1 MAKYWENRRR
11 CNISKIRQLTIN
23 KKKIYFFF
31 SFLILSFFIALNLTS
46 IAGKSLKPIIIKY
59 ATSETERIANVI
71 LNDVID
77 IDDDYFNEDLFEIS
91 RDKDGNIELIN
102 FNTKMTNNL
111 LKDINDKAM
120 KRLNAIEK
128 GDTTDIELSD
138 SLKGTRLTFLDNGVV
153 CDIPIGSLFSNG
165 LIVNLTTSI
174 PIRFSFIGTVSSN
187 IVTEVK
193 EYGFNNALIEV
204 GVEVTIKEKVTMPHS
219 TESIPITTM
228 INLTTQIIQGGV
240 PNYYNDTFTTFSEVF
255 ETKIK

>member
-1 MAKYWENRRR
+1 M
-11 CNISKIRQLTIN
+11 N
-23 KKKIYFFF
+23 KKKIYIFI
-31 SFLILSFFIALNLTS
+31 SLLILSFFTALYFTS
-46 IAGKSLKPIIIKY
+46 LAGKGLEQVIIKY

-71 LNDVID
+71 LNDVVN

-91 RDKDGNIELIN
+91 RDNDGNIELIN
-102 FNTKMTNNL
+102 FDTKLTNRL

-120 KRLNAIEK
+120 KRLSAIEK

-138 SLKGTRLTFLDNGVV
+138 SLKGTRLTFLDDGVV
-153 CDIPIGSLFSNG
+153 CDIPIGSLFHNG

-187 IVTEVK
+187 IVTNVK

-204 GVEVTIKEKVTMPHS
+204 GIEVTIKEKITMPHS
-219 TESIPITTM
+219 TESIPITTKV
-228 INLTTQIIQGGV
+228 NLTTQIIQGDI
-240 PNYYNDTFTTFSEVF
+240 PNYYNGSFATSSQVF

>member
-1 MAKYWENRRR
+1 
-11 CNISKIRQLTIN
+11 
-23 KKKIYFFF
+23 
-31 SFLILSFFIALNLTS
+31 
-46 IAGKSLKPIIIKY
+46 
-59 ATSETERIANVI
+59 
-71 LNDVID
+71 
-77 IDDDYFNEDLFEIS
+77 
-91 RDKDGNIELIN
+91 
-102 FNTKMTNNL
+102 MTNNL

-219 TESIPITTM
+219 TESIPITTK

-240 PNYYNDTFTTFSEVF
+240 PNYYNDTFTTSSEVF

>member
-1 MAKYWENRRR
+1 
-11 CNISKIRQLTIN
+11 
-23 KKKIYFFF
+23 
-31 SFLILSFFIALNLTS
+31 
-46 IAGKSLKPIIIKY
+46 
-59 ATSETERIANVI
+59 
-71 LNDVID
+71 
-77 IDDDYFNEDLFEIS
+77 
-91 RDKDGNIELIN
+91 
-102 FNTKMTNNL
+102 MTNNL

-204 GVEVTIKEKVTMPHS
+204 GVEVDDGRLLVPAHTRHAQHTGIRGRMEEPHHLRRS
-219 TESIPITTM
+219 TLPAYVQFVIPDRDAQR
-228 INLTTQIIQGGV
+228 LHLLR
-240 PNYYNDTFTTFSEVF
+240 
-255 ETKIK
+255 ETHPVSGIAARPA

>member
-1 MAKYWENRRR
+1 
-11 CNISKIRQLTIN
+11 
-23 KKKIYFFF
+23 
-31 SFLILSFFIALNLTS
+31 
-46 IAGKSLKPIIIKY
+46 
-59 ATSETERIANVI
+59 
-71 LNDVID
+71 
-77 IDDDYFNEDLFEIS
+77 
-91 RDKDGNIELIN
+91 
-102 FNTKMTNNL
+102 MTNNL